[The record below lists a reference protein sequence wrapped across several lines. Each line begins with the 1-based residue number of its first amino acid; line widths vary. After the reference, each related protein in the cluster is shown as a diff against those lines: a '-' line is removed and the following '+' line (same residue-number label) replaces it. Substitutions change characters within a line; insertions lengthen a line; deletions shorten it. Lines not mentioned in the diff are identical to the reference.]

1 MQRLQLTPF
10 SLCPTAYLLMRW
22 AFKSHLGDG
31 LSGACSGG
39 RLSGS
44 VGVHRRLPHLDEDEA
59 VAIIGRTGHIK
70 DRGAQELVPLVGRI

>member
-1 MQRLQLTPF
+1 
-10 SLCPTAYLLMRW
+10 
-22 AFKSHLGDG
+22 
-31 LSGACSGG
+31 
-39 RLSGS
+39 